1 MKSLLDGMFI
11 VMLFFSQAHEALSN
25 QHCMPLWHSLCSQLH
40 VFFASLQWLFQHQRK
55 NDDADSDTQASDHDL
70 AQPVEV
76 PGASDQCD
84 YEIVDENEDQNF
96 SALKSILQS
105 PLHESEVVSKED
117 KKDKLESKN
126 IKGENLEA
134 KEKKRRKLPDPV
146 HKKRKSS
153 ELPWR
158 MNMQK
163 VPEPEKLPPLPP
175 PTTPHPDVLRTAAAS
190 SSATKLEEPMSAEEK
205 KHYEQLKVKTDKQH
219 RSGGINKAVVLAR
232 AYKEKDWEK
241 CDKLVDAHLG

>member
-1 MKSLLDGMFI
+1 MAFTVVITS
-11 VMLFFSQAHEALSN
+11 
-25 QHCMPLWHSLCSQLH
+25 C
-40 VFFASLQWLFQHQRK
+40 FFASLQWLFQHQRTH
-55 NDDADSDTQASDHDL
+55 DDADSDTQASDHEL

-76 PGASDQCD
+76 LGDSEQCD
-84 YEIVDENEDQNF
+84 YEMVEEENEDQNF

-158 MNMQK
+158 MNMQN

>member
-1 MKSLLDGMFI
+1 MAFTVVITS
-11 VMLFFSQAHEALSN
+11 
-25 QHCMPLWHSLCSQLH
+25 C
-40 VFFASLQWLFQHQRK
+40 FFASLQWLFQHQRTH
-55 NDDADSDTQASDHDL
+55 DDADSDTQASDHEL

-76 PGASDQCD
+76 LGDSEQCD
-84 YEIVDENEDQNF
+84 YEMVEEENEDQNF

-175 PTTPHPDVLRTAAAS
+175 PTTPHPDVLRTAAS
-190 SSATKLEEPMSAEEK
+190 SS
-205 KHYEQLKVKTDKQH
+205 
-219 RSGGINKAVVLAR
+219 
-232 AYKEKDWEK
+232 
-241 CDKLVDAHLG
+241 

>member
-1 MKSLLDGMFI
+1 MILQNLGFRNWSANSEPWMMKKDVLQFLVWHGVCWATRLWRMKSLLGGMFI

-158 MNMQK
+158 MNMQN

-175 PTTPHPDVLRTAAAS
+175 PTTPHPDVLRTAAS
-190 SSATKLEEPMSAEEK
+190 SS
-205 KHYEQLKVKTDKQH
+205 
-219 RSGGINKAVVLAR
+219 
-232 AYKEKDWEK
+232 
-241 CDKLVDAHLG
+241 